1 MYEMKVKVDT
11 IPVRFECGDIV
22 EFGRTKSTERIGRI
36 ISIEG
41 SKRTCATRNLEIQ
54 LLDRNGNFELVD
66 GGESATRVKIN
77 ENELRRHI
85 TLLGAKDFK
94 DIQKHGYLPATEK
107 DTHIFVQKKP
117 PSATSK

>member
-1 MYEMKVKVDT
+1 MKVKIDE
-11 IPVRFECGDIV
+11 IPVRSECGDIV

-36 ISIEG
+36 INFEG
-41 SKRTCATRNLEIQ
+41 SKRACASRSLEIQ

-66 GGESATRVKIN
+66 GGEDATRVRIN

-94 DIQKHGYLPATEK
+94 DIKKDGYLPSSEK
-107 DTHIFVQKKP
+107 ETHIFLQKKP
-117 PSATSK
+117 PPTSSK